1 MITFRKTKE
10 KYGGLSNM
18 ASGYGFN
25 LQGINFLTSEALY
38 QAMRYP
44 NHPEIQKAI
53 IIQKSPMTAKMMS
66 KKYKEHTR
74 SDWELIRIMVMRW
87 CIRIKLIKNWD
98 RFGSLLLE
106 TSDKVIVE
114 ESRKDDFWGAKSSD
128 QNLLVGTNALGRLLM
143 ELRSELPNF
152 IGDNILTP
160 PKIENLKILG
170 KSIQVVNFNNIE
182 LPKQQISKLDQYE
195 NLSLFDNER
204 NNK

>member
-1 MITFRKTKE
+1 
-10 KYGGLSNM
+10 M

-44 NHPEIQKAI
+44 NHPEFQKAI
-53 IIQKSPMTAKMMS
+53 IIQKSPMTAKMIS

-74 SDWELIRIMVMRW
+74 SDWELIRVMVMRW

-98 RFGSLLLE
+98 RFGSLLME

-143 ELRSELPNF
+143 ELRSEIPNF

-182 LPKQQISKLDQYE
+182 LPKQQILKLDQYE